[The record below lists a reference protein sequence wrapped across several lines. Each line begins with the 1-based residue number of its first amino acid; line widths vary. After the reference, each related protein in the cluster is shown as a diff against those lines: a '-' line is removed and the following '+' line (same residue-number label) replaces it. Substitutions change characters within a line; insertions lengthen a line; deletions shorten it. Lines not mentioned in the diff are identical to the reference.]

1 MLKWIEE
8 IWTPSIEGCRML
20 MLDSLW
26 VHKMESVKQYLEDTA
41 QSAYG
46 RERDALIQEQDT
58 VEIYISNGTG
68 TMIFLE
74 AQAWDMVDKKAI
86 ISGFIKANHIPKGPR
101 DANGKF
107 RTYLLPPPEDA
118 VVPE

>member
-26 VHKMESVKQYLEDTA
+26 VHKMESVKQA

-86 ISGFIKANHIPKGPR
+86 ISGFIKANHIPKGHR

-107 RTYLLPPPEDA
+107 RTYLLSPPENA